1 LAVIIGNA
9 TTVSITLAGSPVNEG
24 ITSVDW
30 SKGGQPN
37 KLWTLGSRSPYAA
50 IIPAQNT
57 VSFSV
62 YGDITPSISLE
73 ITISQAEPCPESPAK
88 GIINITPAICGTSA
102 TIEPFSSEFYVT
114 SYSYTKDRTNQG
126 VETWQGNSYLLADV
140 AGYSGKVYA
149 EPLPSVLAMG
159 TAEGTLVGDDTQ
171 ANLETTTGA
180 IVAADSITTEG
191 EKGNVQAQALSI
203 GEYDTTYFGTFS
215 YVGHSRFWAPGV
227 KASANVTITLQPIY
241 LPE

>member
-1 LAVIIGNA
+1 MAVIIGNA

-24 ITSVDW
+24 ITSIDW
-30 SKGGQPN
+30 TRGGQPN

-57 VSFSV
+57 ISFSV

-73 ITISQAEPCPESPAK
+73 VEISSQAPCPESPAK
-88 GIINITPAICGTSA
+88 GVINITPAICGTA
-102 TIEPFSSEFYVT
+102 NTVDAFSSEFYVT

-140 AGYSGKVYA
+140 SGYSGKVYA
-149 EPLPSVLAMG
+149 EPLPSVLAIG

-171 ANLETTTGA
+171 ANLETITGA
-180 IVAADSITTEG
+180 IVADDSITTEG

-203 GEYDTTYFGTFS
+203 GEYETTYFGTFS
-215 YVGHSRFWAPGV
+215 HVGHGEFWAPGV
-227 KASANVTITLQPIY
+227 KANANVTITLQPIY